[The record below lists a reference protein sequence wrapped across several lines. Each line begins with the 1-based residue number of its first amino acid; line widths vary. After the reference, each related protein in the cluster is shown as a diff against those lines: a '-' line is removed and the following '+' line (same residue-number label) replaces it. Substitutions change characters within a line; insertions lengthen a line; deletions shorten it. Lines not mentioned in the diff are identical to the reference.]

1 MSLNYNGTEI
11 TNVKFNGT
19 QLDKVIYNGT
29 TVWENLE
36 AGYSSANTYK
46 NTGSGTTAGN
56 TYSWTRDI
64 GVEVKPT
71 SVSFSSTNNRG
82 TTCYWTFYGST
93 DNSTWVQ
100 LATASNSGGTST
112 VSISTSNFY
121 RYYKV
126 SQRNA
131 NWRRDDGNYVFSI
144 EPWRIDYLKRKN

>member
-1 MSLNYNGTEI
+1 MICKGNAEPSNFKLGSVQISKICKGLVSL
-11 TNVKFNGT
+11 
-19 QLDKVIYNGT
+19 
-29 TVWENLE
+29 WENLV
-36 AGYSSANTYK
+36 AGYSSANIYK
-46 NTGSGTTAGN
+46 NTGSGTTGGN

-93 DNSTWVQ
+93 NNSTWVQ
-100 LATASNSGGTST
+100 LATASNSGGTSK
-112 VSISTSNFY
+112 VNISTSTFY

-131 NWRRDDGNYVFSI
+131 NWRRDDGNYIFSI